1 MRAGPMSDDFDA
13 DAFNTIVE
21 SRFGKL
27 IVNRNDIYIGQA
39 VIRYGE
45 YSQHEFALFEFL
57 CGAGDVV
64 VEVGANIGAH
74 TLGLA
79 RHVGPGGRVVA
90 IEPQPVIFQ
99 TLCGNMAINSI
110 TNVDCLNLALSDAP
124 GHVTV
129 PIVDYGGQG
138 NFGGISVHFAP
149 DVASKVPGHK
159 IEARRLDDVFDY
171 PRLKLLK
178 VDVEG
183 MEAAVLR
190 GAEETIA
197 KHRPILYVEN
207 DRIENSKALIE
218 LLFSYDY
225 SLWWH
230 MPPLFNEHN
239 VNGVAE
245 NDYGKIV
252 SINMLGVHNSVN
264 TKIELDKIEDSDAH
278 PLGKDEGAVAR

>member
-1 MRAGPMSDDFDA
+1 MRARPMSDDFDT
-13 DAFNTIVE
+13 DAFNTVVD

-39 VIRYGE
+39 VMRYGE
-45 YSQHEFALFEFL
+45 YSQHEFALFEYL
-57 CGAGDVV
+57 CGPGDVV

-79 RHVGPGGRVVA
+79 RHVGPGGRVIA
-90 IEPQPVIFQ
+90 AEPQPIVFQ

-129 PIVDYGGQG
+129 PIVDYAGQG
-138 NFGGISVHFAP
+138 NFGGISMQHAP
-149 DVASKVPGHK
+149 DVASRSPGHHV
-159 IEARRLDDVFDY
+159 EARRLDDVFDY

-183 MEAAVLR
+183 MEEAVLR
-190 GAEETIA
+190 GAAATIET
-197 KHRPILYVEN
+197 HRPILYVEN
-207 DRIENSKALIE
+207 DRIDKSKALIE

-230 MPPLFNEHN
+230 LPPLFNEHN
-239 VNGVAE
+239 FNGVAE
-245 NDYGKIV
+245 NDYANIV
-252 SINMLGVHNSVN
+252 SVNMLGVHNSVN
-264 TKIELDKIEDSDAH
+264 TKIDLQQVEDSDFH
-278 PLGKDEGAVAR
+278 PMRKAPEG

>member
-1 MRAGPMSDDFDA
+1 MSDDFNA
-13 DAFNTIVE
+13 DAFNTVVD
-21 SRFGKL
+21 SRFGKM

-45 YSQHEFALFEFL
+45 YSQHEFALFEYL

-79 RHVGPGGRVVA
+79 RQVGPGGRVVA
-90 IEPQPVIFQ
+90 VEPQPVVFQ

-138 NFGGISVHFAP
+138 NFGGISVHHAA
-149 DVASKVPGHK
+149 DVASRVPGHRV
-159 IEARRLDDVFDY
+159 EARRLDDVFDY

-178 VDVEG
+178 IDVEG

-190 GAEETIA
+190 GAKETIA
-197 KHRPILYVEN
+197 RHRPILYVEN
-207 DRIENSKALIE
+207 DRTEKSKALIE

-230 MPPLFNEHN
+230 LPPLFNAHN
-239 VNGVAE
+239 FNGVAA
-245 NDYGKIV
+245 NDYANIV
-252 SINMLGVHNSVN
+252 SINMLCVHNSVN
-264 TKIELDKIEDSDAH
+264 TKIELEQVEDSDAY
-278 PLGKDEGAVAR
+278 PMRKGNRTRNDDEA

>member
-1 MRAGPMSDDFDA
+1 MSDDFNA
-13 DAFNTIVE
+13 DAFNTVVD
-21 SRFGKL
+21 SRFGKM

-45 YSQHEFALFEFL
+45 YSQHEFALFEYL

-79 RHVGPGGRVVA
+79 RHVGPGGRIVA
-90 IEPQPVIFQ
+90 VEPQPVVFQ

-129 PIVDYGGQG
+129 PIVDYAGQG
-138 NFGGISVHFAP
+138 NFGGISVHHAA
-149 DVASKVPGHK
+149 DVAAKVPGHK
-159 IEARRLDDVFDY
+159 VEARRLDDVFDY

-178 VDVEG
+178 IDVEG

-190 GAEETIA
+190 GAKETIA

-207 DRIENSKALIE
+207 DRTDKSKALIE

-230 MPPLFNEHN
+230 LPPLFNAHN
-239 VNGVAE
+239 FNGVAA
-245 NDYGKIV
+245 NDYANIV
-252 SINMLGVHNSVN
+252 SINMLCVHNSVN
-264 TKIELDKIEDSDAH
+264 TKIELEQVEDSDAY
-278 PLGKDEGAVAR
+278 PMRKGNRTRNDDEA

>member
-1 MRAGPMSDDFDA
+1 MSDDFNA
-13 DAFNTIVE
+13 DAFNTVVD
-21 SRFGKL
+21 SRFGKM

-45 YSQHEFALFEFL
+45 YSQHEFALFEYL

-90 IEPQPVIFQ
+90 VEPQPVVFQ

-138 NFGGISVHFAP
+138 NFGGISVHHAA
-149 DVASKVPGHK
+149 DVAAKAPGHK
-159 IEARRLDDVFDY
+159 VEARRLDDVFDY

-178 VDVEG
+178 IDVEG

-190 GAEETIA
+190 GAKETIA

-207 DRIENSKALIE
+207 DRTDKSKALIE

-230 MPPLFNEHN
+230 LPPLFNAHN
-239 VNGVAE
+239 FNGVAA
-245 NDYGKIV
+245 NDYANIV
-252 SINMLGVHNSVN
+252 SINMLCVHNSVN
-264 TKIELDKIEDSDAH
+264 TKIELEQVEDSDAY
-278 PLGKDEGAVAR
+278 PMRKGERPRTDEA

>member
-1 MRAGPMSDDFDA
+1 MSSDSDS
-13 DAFNTIVE
+13 DAFNTVVD

-45 YSQHEFALFEFL
+45 YSQHEFALFEYL
-57 CGAGDVV
+57 CGAGDIV

-90 IEPQPVIFQ
+90 FEPQPIVFQ

-129 PIVDYGGQG
+129 PIVDYAGQG
-138 NFGGISVHFAP
+138 NFGGVSLQHAP

-159 IEARRLDDVFDY
+159 VEARRLDDVFDY

-183 MEAAVLR
+183 MEEAVLR
-190 GAEETIA
+190 GAAETIA
-197 KHRPILYVEN
+197 QHRPILYVEN

-218 LLFSYDY
+218 LLFGYDY

-230 MPPLFNEHN
+230 KPPLFNAHN
-239 VNGVAE
+239 FNGVAE
-245 NDYGKIV
+245 NVYANIV
-252 SINMLGVHNSVN
+252 SINMLCVHNSVR
-264 TKIELDKIEDSDAH
+264 TKIELDQVEDSDDH
-278 PLGKDEGAVAR
+278 PLRKAEGREAG

>member
-1 MRAGPMSDDFDA
+1 MSDDFNA
-13 DAFNTIVE
+13 DAFNTVVD
-21 SRFGKL
+21 SRFGKM

-45 YSQHEFALFEFL
+45 YSQHEFALFEYL

-90 IEPQPVIFQ
+90 VEPQPVVFQ

-138 NFGGISVHFAP
+138 NFGGISVHHAA
-149 DVASKVPGHK
+149 DVAAKAPGHK
-159 IEARRLDDVFDY
+159 VEARRLDDVFDY

-178 VDVEG
+178 IDVEG

-190 GAEETIA
+190 GAKETIA

-207 DRIENSKALIE
+207 DRTDKSKALIE

-230 MPPLFNEHN
+230 LPPLFNAHN
-239 VNGVAE
+239 FNGVAA
-245 NDYGKIV
+245 NDYANIV
-252 SINMLGVHNSVN
+252 SINMLCVHNSVN
-264 TKIELDKIEDSDAH
+264 TKIELEQVEDSDSY
-278 PLGKDEGAVAR
+278 PMRKGNRTRNDEA

>member
-1 MRAGPMSDDFDA
+1 MSDDFNA
-13 DAFNTIVE
+13 DAFNTVVD
-21 SRFGKL
+21 SRFGKM

-45 YSQHEFALFEFL
+45 YSQHEFALFEYL

-79 RHVGPGGRVVA
+79 RHVGPGGRIVA
-90 IEPQPVIFQ
+90 VEPQPIVFQ

-129 PIVDYGGQG
+129 PIVDYAGQG
-138 NFGGISVHFAP
+138 NFGGISVHHAA
-149 DVASKVPGHK
+149 DVAAKVPGHK
-159 IEARRLDDVFDY
+159 VEARRLDDVFDY

-178 VDVEG
+178 IDVEG

-190 GAEETIA
+190 GAKETIA
-197 KHRPILYVEN
+197 RHRPILYVEN
-207 DRIENSKALIE
+207 DRTEKSKALIE

-230 MPPLFNEHN
+230 LPPLFNAHN
-239 VNGVAE
+239 FNGVAQ
-245 NDYGKIV
+245 NDYANIV
-252 SINMLGVHNSVN
+252 SINMLCVHNSVN
-264 TKIELDKIEDSDAH
+264 TKIELEQVEDSDAY
-278 PLGKDEGAVAR
+278 PMRKGNRTRNDEEA

>member
-1 MRAGPMSDDFDA
+1 MSDDFDA
-13 DAFNTIVE
+13 DAFNTVVD

-45 YSQHEFALFEFL
+45 YSQHEFALFEYL
-57 CGAGDVV
+57 CGGGDVV

-79 RHVGPGGRVVA
+79 HHVGPGGRVVA
-90 IEPQPVIFQ
+90 VEPQPVVFQ
-99 TLCGNMAINSI
+99 TLCGNMAINSV
-110 TNVDCLNLALSDAP
+110 TNVDCLNLALSDVP

-159 IEARRLDDVFDY
+159 VEARRLDDVFDY

-190 GAEETIA
+190 GGAETI
-197 KHRPILYVEN
+197 KTHRPILYVEN
-207 DRIENSKALIE
+207 DRVENSKALIE
-218 LLFSYDY
+218 LLLGYDY

-230 MPPLFNEHN
+230 LPPLFNAHN
-239 VNGVAE
+239 FNGVAE
-245 NDYGKIV
+245 NDYANLV
-252 SINMLGVHNSVN
+252 SVNMLCVHNSVN
-264 TKIELDKIEDSDAH
+264 TKIELEQVEDSDHH
-278 PLGKDEGAVAR
+278 PLKKEAG

>member
-1 MRAGPMSDDFDA
+1 MSDDFDA

-39 VIRYGE
+39 IIRYGE
-45 YSQHEFALFEFL
+45 YSQHEFALFEYL

-79 RHVGPGGRVVA
+79 RHVGPGGRVIA

-110 TNVDCLNLALSDAP
+110 TNVDCLNLALSDAT
-124 GHVTV
+124 GHVIV

-149 DVASKVPGHK
+149 DVAAKVPGHK
-159 IEARRLDDVFDY
+159 IEARRLDDIFDY

-183 MEAAVLR
+183 MEEAVLR

-207 DRIENSKALIE
+207 DRQEKSKALIE
-218 LLFSYDY
+218 LLFGYDY

-230 MPPLFNEHN
+230 LPPLFNEHN

-245 NDYGKIV
+245 NDYANIV
-252 SINMLGVHNSVN
+252 SVNMLGVHNSVN
-264 TKIELDKIEDSDAH
+264 TKIELQKVEDSDAH
-278 PLGKDEGAVAR
+278 PLRKDEGTAAR